1 MKTVLRNARQ
11 VIEKMCALSKAFVL
25 KIQVR
30 LPLTSP
36 RCFPGK
42 FGRLYALRHMPESA
56 DISRFVAKYKI
67 FFISSQMR
75 NYTCCWDKLTF
86 YSFYLPPGL

>member
-1 MKTVLRNARQ
+1 MKNTCVMKTVLRKARQ

-36 RCFPGK
+36 RCFQVNVVGCV
-42 FGRLYALRHMPESA
+42 RLDTCR
-56 DISRFVAKYKI
+56 SR
-67 FFISSQMR
+67 S
-75 NYTCCWDKLTF
+75 C
-86 YSFYLPPGL
+86 

>member
-36 RCFPGK
+36 RRFPGK
-42 FGRLYALRHMPESA
+42 FGRLYALRHMPE
-56 DISRFVAKYKI
+56 
-67 FFISSQMR
+67 
-75 NYTCCWDKLTF
+75 
-86 YSFYLPPGL
+86 

>member
-1 MKTVLRNARQ
+1 MKNTCAMKTVLRKARQ

-42 FGRLYALRHMPESA
+42 FGRLYALRHMPE
-56 DISRFVAKYKI
+56 
-67 FFISSQMR
+67 
-75 NYTCCWDKLTF
+75 
-86 YSFYLPPGL
+86 